1 MNNGSVPLWTKVE
14 LWFPDPALRISR
26 NPKSGKV
33 LVSLLNSMNDC
44 WFVFPTPSLI
54 ELEFSIYAVAIPELL
69 VEVIAIF
76 PLLIETFVLI
86 VVLLL
91 FALKTKSPNLVSI
104 VLLFAIPT
112 LMLGSWILSGYKV
125 GTIPPILGAL
135 VT

>member
-14 LWFPDPALRISR
+14 LWFPDPALRVSL
-26 NPKSGKV
+26 NPKSGKA
-33 LVSLLNSMNDC
+33 LVSLLNSMYDC
-44 WFVFPTPSLI
+44 WFVLPTPSLI
-54 ELEFSIYAVAIPELL
+54 EDAFSIYAVAIPELL

-91 FALKTKSPNLVSI
+91 FAPKIKSPNLVSI

-112 LMLGSWILSGYKV
+112 LMLGSWILSGYNV
-125 GTIPPILGAL
+125 GTIPPILAAL

>member
-1 MNNGSVPLWTKVE
+1 
-14 LWFPDPALRISR
+14 
-26 NPKSGKV
+26 
-33 LVSLLNSMNDC
+33 
-44 WFVFPTPSLI
+44 VFPTPSLI

-112 LMLGSWILSGYKV
+112 LMLGS
-125 GTIPPILGAL
+125 
-135 VT
+135 